1 MLESVLV
8 FPQIYLNL
16 LGNNGLRSHYS
27 IKILSVINVF
37 ESRGI
42 LIPLIIVAE
51 MLPSIVWYFLL
62 DNFEGRWVD
71 FDR

>member
-51 MLPSIVWYFLL
+51 MLPAIVWHFLL